1 MFLSDS
7 VRNHSR
13 QCKFGDI
20 VQGFD
25 YLEIIRRNS
34 QRIEIS
40 KINIEV
46 DSIDDNHT
54 TEIIPVPLT
63 TCQTAMEHFLKNAPE
78 GVAQSIAP
86 HWNGKSRGIPKV
98 RRHAISPA
106 FAVTYNKVQGQTL
119 SRVVLLLA
127 TSKGSKLGNLTI
139 EMFFVGISRV
149 RDADHLR
156 ILPCARAD
164 LDYLQKLRFSSHVRY
179 WYNNYDTDGNW
190 NTNRK
195 FILPSIEPLFR
206 KVLVTMNKNESVN
219 IKQYQS
225 LANQLGIS
233 YSGKTIKQL
242 AKLLNVWIQR
252 FKNKTLYD
260 FHD

>member
-1 MFLSDS
+1 M
-7 VRNHSR
+7 R
-13 QCKFGDI
+13 
-20 VQGFD
+20 
-25 YLEIIRRNS
+25 
-34 QRIEIS
+34 
-40 KINIEV
+40 
-46 DSIDDNHT
+46 
-54 TEIIPVPLT
+54 
-63 TCQTAMEHFLKNAPE
+63 
-78 GVAQSIAP
+78 
-86 HWNGKSRGIPKV
+86 
-98 RRHAISPA
+98 
-106 FAVTYNKVQGQTL
+106 
-119 SRVVLLLA
+119 LLLI
-127 TSKGSKLGNLTI
+127 I